1 MAKSAPPPPPDRPS
15 RAQIEELRA
24 KASADLERAA
34 NQPLSEKA
42 KLDAALLDSAK
53 STKH

>member
-1 MAKSAPPPPPDRPS
+1 MRSLPKKVTPMRRWLED
-15 RAQIEELRA
+15 LRR

-42 KLDAALLDSAK
+42 KQDLAILDSVGK
-53 STKH
+53 TKH